1 MDIKEYISSGVIE
14 TYVLGMA
21 TDEEIHVLKEL
32 CSKYPEVQQALDEA
46 EATMGRLALDGQEQ
60 PPAALKSAILDTL
73 VNEGLV
79 DGFMQKPVDDDFQ
92 VRKSTNWYAL
102 MAAAC
107 ALLLVIGVI
116 FHINTVKELKSK
128 LSVLTARERNLL
140 VENINFREQLIN
152 KEEEIMITARASV
165 SKYNL
170 AGIPG
175 HEHSSATLY
184 WDKVTKEVFLLPQN
198 LSVLPMGKQYQLWA
212 IVDGKPVDAGV
223 YTKDNF
229 TVLQKM
235 RSTERAEMFAITIE
249 KQGGAEQPTL
259 DQMVVAV
266 KL

>member
-1 MDIKEYISSGVIE
+1 
-14 TYVLGMA
+14 MA
-21 TDEEIHVLKEL
+21 TDEEIRVLKEL

-46 EATMGRLALDGQEQ
+46 EATMDRLALDGQEQ

-79 DGFMQKPVDDDFQ
+79 DGFIQKPVDDGFQ
-92 VRKSTNWYAL
+92 VRRSTNWYAV

-116 FHINTVKELKSK
+116 YHINTVKELKSK

-140 VENINFREQLIN
+140 VENVNFREQLIN
-152 KEEEIMITARASV
+152 KEEEIMITAKASV

-170 AGIPG
+170 AGGPG
-175 HEHSSATLY
+175 HENSSATLY
-184 WDKVTKEVFLLPQN
+184 WDKTTKEVFLLPQN
-198 LSVLPMGKQYQLWA
+198 LSVLPAGKQYQLWA

-229 TVLQKM
+229 TALQKM

-249 KQGGAEQPTL
+249 KQGGAKQPTL

>member
-1 MDIKEYISSGVIE
+1 
-14 TYVLGMA
+14 MA
-21 TDEEIHVLKEL
+21 TDEEIRMLEEL

-46 EATMGRLALDGQEQ
+46 EATMGRLALDGRER

-79 DGFMQKPVDDDFQ
+79 DGSMQAPLEDDLQ
-92 VRKSTNWYAL
+92 IKKSINWYAL

-116 FHINTVKELKSK
+116 YHINTVKELKSK

-184 WDKVTKEVFLLPQN
+184 WDKATKEVFLLPQN
-198 LSVLPMGKQYQLWA
+198 LSVLPTGKQYQLWA
-212 IVDGKPVDAGV
+212 IVDGKPVNAGV

-229 TVLQKM
+229 TALQKM

-249 KQGGAEQPTL
+249 KEGGAEQPTL